1 MRTAATHAPP
11 PAVTLALAAVF
22 AVLAAWPW
30 VAPEPSA
37 ARAPAPLAAASV
49 EPPSR
54 DASSLAAVVGRPLFS
69 PSRRPVVAENA
80 ASAGSARAIALRV
93 EGVIEIG
100 GRRRAIIRRE
110 GAGESV
116 RVSEGDMVEGWTVR
130 SIASE
135 RVVLVSPSGE
145 LVLPTR

>member
-1 MRTAATHAPP
+1 
-11 PAVTLALAAVF
+11 
-22 AVLAAWPW
+22 
-30 VAPEPSA
+30 
-37 ARAPAPLAAASV
+37 
-49 EPPSR
+49 
-54 DASSLAAVVGRPLFS
+54 
-69 PSRRPVVAENA
+69 
-80 ASAGSARAIALRV
+80 
-93 EGVIEIG
+93 VIEIG